1 MQSRRQFVKIIFGFF
16 ATLIIIK
23 YFKTVKAV
31 ESLPYHHLS
40 DGTFR
45 NLPGSPKRE
54 ISSSHSS
61 LNFFRFFYKG
71 IIKREM
77 FDQKEIPDN
86 IPSNH
91 VLTQEKTL
99 EQFHANTNPISITWL
114 GHATFLI
121 KLGKEYILTD
131 PFLSKTAGPLG
142 IGPNRYVPAAMKV
155 ADLPEINTILISHNH
170 YDHLDAST
178 LKKIKN
184 KKNITV
190 ICPLKLSKT
199 LTSLGYTKV
208 IELDWY
214 NENKNINF
222 DITAIPAYHWS
233 RRLGQKYNST
243 LWNGYTI
250 SYQSKKIYFS
260 GDTAFGPMFS
270 KIGEKLGPFDLSIIS
285 IGAYKPRGMMQA
297 SHCTP
302 EEAVEITSML
312 ASKNI
317 LGMHWGTIRLSAEDP
332 WEPPIKFKKAAQLK
346 GYHENQVWQLSIG
359 ETKSLI

>member
-1 MQSRRQFVKIIFGFF
+1 M
-16 ATLIIIK
+16 
-23 YFKTVKAV
+23 
-31 ESLPYHHLS
+31 
-40 DGTFR
+40 
-45 NLPGSPKRE
+45 
-54 ISSSHSS
+54 
-61 LNFFRFFYKG
+61 
-71 IIKREM
+71 
-77 FDQKEIPDN
+77 
-86 IPSNH
+86 
-91 VLTQEKTL
+91 
-99 EQFHANTNPISITWL
+99 
-114 GHATFLI
+114 
-121 KLGKEYILTD
+121 TD

-199 LTSLGYTKV
+199 FISLGYKKV

-312 ASKNI
+312 TSKNI

-332 WEPPIKFKKAAQLK
+332 WEPPIKFKKAALVK

>member
-1 MQSRRQFVKIIFGFF
+1 MTSRRKFFRVILGFF
-16 ATLIIIK
+16 TTLLTLK
-23 YFKTVKAV
+23 YSTIVHTMNPK
-31 ESLPYHHLS
+31 PYHHLP

-45 NLPGSPKRE
+45 NLPGSPKRVV
-54 ISSSHSS
+54 STNHSS

-86 IPSNH
+86 IPPGH
-91 VLTQEKTL
+91 VLTKEQVL
-99 EQFHANTNPISITWL
+99 EQFKANTDPISITWL
-114 GHATFLI
+114 GHAAFLI
-121 KLGKEYILTD
+121 KLGKEFILTD

-142 IGPNRYVPAAMKV
+142 IGPNRYVPAGIEISN
-155 ADLPEINTILISHNH
+155 LPEINTILISHNH
-170 YDHLDAST
+170 YDHLDTTT

-199 LTSLGYTKV
+199 FTSLGYKKI

-214 NENKNINF
+214 DENKNNNF
-222 DITAIPAYHWS
+222 TVTAIPAYHWS

-243 LWNGYTI
+243 LWNGYMIT
-250 SYQSKKIYFS
+250 YQSKKIYFS
-260 GDTAFGPMFS
+260 GDTAYGPMFS
-270 KIGEKLGPFDLSIIS
+270 EIGEKLGPFDLSIIS
-285 IGAYKPRGMMQA
+285 IGAYKPREMMQA

-302 EEAVEITSML
+302 EEAVDITSML
-312 ASKNI
+312 ISKNI
-317 LGMHWGTIRLSAEDP
+317 LSMHWGTIRISAEDP

-346 GYHENQVWQLSIG
+346 GYQQNQIWQLAIG
-359 ETKSLI
+359 QTKSLI